1 VAPTKTE
8 QPVVYQPIDLPERR
22 QIDIEEPVRWLKSGW
37 AYFRRMEGV
46 SLLYGGVFA
55 CIGMLVTWL
64 GLNNPQFI
72 LTFWSGFLLVGPLL
86 AVGLFRMAQQADRG
100 DTVRLLTCFKVI
112 RQNIGTVA
120 LFVLLMSV
128 VMIAWIRFSTLAVAL
143 YIGNVTG
150 TADFL
155 AALTTLEGLGF
166 LAVLFGVGGVFA
178 LVVFALGAWSL
189 PMVMDNR
196 AEFGPALVISVKT
209 VIDQPVPMLVW
220 ATLVAGLTLLG
231 MLTLFAGFAVIFPWL
246 GYATW
251 AGYRSL
257 FSHEA

>member
-1 VAPTKTE
+1 MASTQTE
-8 QPVVYQPIDLPERR
+8 QPVTYQPIDFPGRR
-22 QIDIEEPVRWLKSGW
+22 RIGIGEPIQWLRTGW
-37 AYFRRMEGV
+37 GYFRRMEGV
-46 SLLYGGVFA
+46 SLLYGGIFA
-55 CIGMLVTWL
+55 CIGMLITWL
-64 GLNNPQFI
+64 GLSNPQFI

-86 AVGLFRMAQQADRG
+86 AVGLFRLAQQADRG

-112 RQNIGTVA
+112 RENIGTVS

-166 LAVLFGVGGVFA
+166 LAVLFGVGAVFA

-196 AEFGPALVISVKT
+196 AEFGPALVISVQT
-209 VIDQPVPMLVW
+209 VFDQPIPMLVW
-220 ATLVAGLTLLG
+220 AALVAGLTLLG
-231 MLTLFAGFAVIFPWL
+231 MMTLFAGFAVIFPWL
-246 GYATW
+246 GFATW

-257 FSHEA
+257 FSREA